1 MDDRRIAD
9 FFETEVPFN
18 RLLGLRVITISAGT
32 CTCLIPFRAELVGD
46 PLRPALHGGLTS
58 TLADAAGGLAVY
70 SAVGT
75 LQARVSTIDLRV
87 DYYAPGE
94 LRDLHAEAE
103 VARIGSRVG
112 VARVR
117 LHHGDPGVLVAEARG
132 VYSVWRPES

>member
-9 FFETEVPFN
+9 FFEREVPFN
-18 RLLGLRVITISAGT
+18 RLLGLQVLTIGEGKCA
-32 CTCLIPFRAELVGD
+32 CRIPFRADLVGD

-58 TLADAAGGLAVY
+58 TLADSAGGLAVY

-75 LQARVSTIDLRV
+75 LRARVSTIDLRV

-112 VARVR
+112 VARIR
-117 LHHGDPGVLVAEARG
+117 LHHGDPAALVAEARG
-132 VYSVWRPES
+132 VYSVWRPE